1 MGRVLISGHWGGDRN
16 PLPILDLLA
25 RGFQSLAPTWQMQ
38 CAPFGPGRA
47 FVEAM
52 RSHAGIAVLS
62 TAEEADLKVLGARY
76 RDAILAGKTPVLEGG
91 HLAHTDGG
99 VAFLEGLSGLSRALV
114 FLRDRAITN
123 IVQARRFL
131 RCFFECEASLWSLVD
146 ACS

>member
-62 TAEEADLKVLGARY
+62 TAEEADLRVLGARY
-76 RDAILAGKTPVLEGG
+76 RDAILAGKTPALEGG
-91 HLAHTDGG
+91 HLSHSDAG
-99 VAFLEGLSGLSRALV
+99 VAY
-114 FLRDRAITN
+114 I
-123 IVQARRFL
+123 
-131 RCFFECEASLWSLVD
+131 
-146 ACS
+146 